1 MPARSSGGS
10 SDEARRAVGIPD
22 VVETDLGTFRFD
34 DGVPDLDTMALC
46 WDRLDLL
53 RGVDVFLNAVPG
65 ASLAAARAAF
75 PSLGIHTSRDMAV
88 CARMDSV
95 PYLLTA
101 NTETTYGFTL
111 LDLRADGPTVVEC
124 PPMSLDVVDDFWFRY
139 VADLGNAGPDRGQ
152 GGKYL
157 LLPPGYEGE
166 VPEGYFTFR
175 SRTFTNFLFAR
186 NLGGL
191 DVIEQTRIYPLD
203 QAGDPPEMRF
213 VKADGVPY
221 NTVHSNDFS
230 FYEEVDQIVQE
241 EPVDALDPELA
252 GQLAAIGIVKGRPFA
267 PDQRMRAILS
277 QAAPIGA
284 AIARTLA
291 YRPRDPQSYIYG
303 RDVSSWKTAFV
314 GGSSEFLHDGV
325 RLLDARTLFHYVAT
339 VVTPAMAT
347 PTVGVG
353 SQYAYTAEDSEGQ
366 WLDGGRTY
374 RVHLPAGI
382 PAKDFWSLCVYDCQS
397 RSLLQTDNPYP
408 SLNSNTGT
416 VAADEDCSVDVYFG
430 PASPA
435 GRESNWI
442 QTVPDKSWFLLLRLY
457 GPLQAWFDRT
467 WRPSEIE
474 PLA

>member
-10 SDEARRAVGIPD
+10 SDEVRRAVGIPD

-34 DGVPDLDTMALC
+34 DGMPDPETIALS

-65 ASLAAARAAF
+65 ASLVAMRTGF
-75 PSLGIHTSRDMAV
+75 RSIGIRTSREMAV

-95 PYLLTA
+95 PCFLTA
-101 NTETTYGFTL
+101 NTETTYGIAV

-139 VADLGNAGPDRGQ
+139 VADLGNAGPDKGR

-166 VPEGYFTFR
+166 VPEGYFTYR

-191 DVIEQTRIYPLD
+191 DVIEQTRIYPLA
-203 QAGDPPEMRF
+203 QADDPPEMRF
-213 VKADGVPY
+213 VEADGVPF

-267 PDQRMRAILS
+267 PDERMHAILS
-277 QAAPIGA
+277 QAAPIGS
-284 AIARTLA
+284 AIARTIV
-291 YRPRDPQSYIYG
+291 YRPRDPQAYLYG

-314 GGSSEFLHDGV
+314 GGSSEFLRDGV
-325 RLLDARTLFHYVAT
+325 RLLDARTLFHYAAT

-347 PTVGVG
+347 PMVGVG
-353 SQYAYTAEDSEGQ
+353 SQYAYTAEDAEGE

-374 RVHLPAGI
+374 RMHLPAGI
-382 PAKDFWSLCVYDCQS
+382 PAKDFWSVCVYDCQS
-397 RSLLQTDNPYP
+397 RSLLQTDDPYP

-416 VAADEDCSVDVYFG
+416 VAAGEDGSVDVYFG

-442 QTVPDKSWFLLLRLY
+442 RTVPGKGWFVLLRLY

-467 WRPSEIE
+467 WRPGEIE
-474 PLA
+474 PLG

>member
-1 MPARSSGGS
+1 M
-10 SDEARRAVGIPD
+10 GIPD

-34 DGVPDLDTMALC
+34 DGMPDPETMALS

-65 ASLAAARAAF
+65 ASLVAMRTGF
-75 PSLGIHTSRDMAV
+75 RSIGIRTSREMAV
-88 CARMDSV
+88 CPRMDSV
-95 PYLLTA
+95 PCFLTA
-101 NTETTYGFTL
+101 NTETTYGIAV

-139 VADLGNAGPDRGQ
+139 VADLGNAGPDKGR

-166 VPEGYFTFR
+166 VPEGYFTYR

-191 DVIEQTRIYPLD
+191 NVIEQTRIYPLA
-203 QAGDPPEMRF
+203 QADDPPEMRF
-213 VKADGVPY
+213 VEADGVPF

-252 GQLAAIGIVKGRPFA
+252 GQLAAIGILKGRSFA
-267 PDQRMRAILS
+267 PDERMHAILS
-277 QAAPIGA
+277 QAAPIGS
-284 AIARTLA
+284 AIARTIV
-291 YRPRDPQSYIYG
+291 YRPRDPQAYLYG

-314 GGSSEFLHDGV
+314 GGSSEFLRDGV
-325 RLLDARTLFHYVAT
+325 RLLDARTLFHYAAT

-347 PTVGVG
+347 PMVGVG
-353 SQYAYTAEDSEGQ
+353 SQYAYTAEDAEGE

-374 RVHLPAGI
+374 RMHLPAGI
-382 PAKDFWSLCVYDCQS
+382 PAKDFWSVCVYDCQS
-397 RSLLQTDNPYP
+397 RSLLQTDDPYP

-416 VAADEDCSVDVYFG
+416 VAAGEDGSVDVYFG

-442 QTVPDKSWFLLLRLY
+442 RTVSGKGWFVLLRLY

-467 WRPSEIE
+467 WRPGEIE
-474 PLA
+474 PLG